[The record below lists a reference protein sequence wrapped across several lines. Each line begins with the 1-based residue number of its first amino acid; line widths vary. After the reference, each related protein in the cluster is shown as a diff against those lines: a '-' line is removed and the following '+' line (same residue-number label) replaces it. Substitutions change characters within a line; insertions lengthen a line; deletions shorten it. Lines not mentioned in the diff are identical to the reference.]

1 MYIGRVTG
9 DVVSSVKYETLHT
22 QKILIVQPVDPEL
35 NDVGEPILAL
45 DTVDA
50 GKGDV
55 VLIVDQGTAA
65 RTVLMQ
71 QYPTVRTL
79 ILGIVDR
86 IDLPGGAGDRSG
98 RQGTKGSGSAE
109 GKRK

>member
-1 MYIGRVTG
+1 MYIAKVIG
-9 DVVSSVKYETLHT
+9 DVVSSVKYETLHA
-22 QKILIVQPVDPEL
+22 QKLLIIQPVDPHLTEIGDPL
-35 NDVGEPILAL
+35 IAL

-65 RTVLMQ
+65 RTVLSQ

-86 IDLPGGAGDRSG
+86 IDLPGDAGGAAEDPE
-98 RQGTKGSGSAE
+98 GTGSTGGGA
-109 GKRK
+109 R

>member
-1 MYIGRVTG
+1 MYVGKVIG
-9 DVVSSVKYETLHT
+9 DVVSSVKYETLHSH
-22 QKILIVQPVDPEL
+22 KILIVQPVDPNLKET
-35 NDVGEPILAL
+35 GEPILAL

-55 VLIVDQGTAA
+55 VLIVDQGAAA
-65 RTVLMQ
+65 RTVLLQ

-86 IDLPGGAGDRSG
+86 IDLPGAGSHKKGVARS
-98 RQGTKGSGSAE
+98 RD
-109 GKRK
+109 GKK

>member
-1 MYIGRVTG
+1 MYVGKVIG
-9 DVVSSVKYETLHT
+9 DVVSSIKYETLHSY
-22 QKILIVQPVDPEL
+22 KILIVQPVNPDLKET
-35 NDVGEPILAL
+35 GEPILAL

-65 RTVLMQ
+65 RTVLLQ

-86 IDLPGGAGDRSG
+86 IDLPRAGSDKKGVARSKG
-98 RQGTKGSGSAE
+98 RK
-109 GKRK
+109 K

>member
-1 MYIGRVTG
+1 MYIGKVIG
-9 DVVSSVKYETLHT
+9 DVVSSVKYETLVA
-22 QKILIVQPVDPEL
+22 QKLLLVQPINPDMTET
-35 NDVGEPILAL
+35 GEPIIAL
-45 DTVDA
+45 DQVDA

-65 RTVLMQ
+65 RTVLAQ

-86 IDLPGGAGDRSG
+86 IDLPEGHDR
-98 RQGTKGSGSAE
+98 
-109 GKRK
+109 